1 LVSYTLIIAISHESR
16 EGKGKLSLL
25 PSSIAEAGHIELPKV
40 PIAEPAE
47 AKEKAAKKL
56 ELKKQ

>member
-1 LVSYTLIIAISHESR
+1 MATVLKLG
-16 EGKGKLSLL
+16 EGT
-25 PSSIAEAGHIELPKV
+25 SSIAEASQIELPKV